1 MAFKDPITLKNE
13 AMIEAYDYFDRN
25 IRPLKKD
32 PNGKVDPRAEGL
44 ASNDVD
50 AFRHAYVSGVFTQDY
65 SESAA
70 RILGNLNELS
80 PGDLYSNQLSPGDRN
95 MDLWNNSV
103 GRKYGKST
111 KDRKELAKRLKR
123 ALRKGE
129 LIITPDDKRRYKGS
143 EYSGV
148 SEIKPVIVLMEDK
161 RGRNELFYDTL
172 KQQVLSADSFIS
184 EIEKGFYPGYS
195 VRVINGISTP
205 VSRRDKRDVNNLG

>member
-1 MAFKDPITLKNE
+1 M
-13 AMIEAYDYFDRN
+13 
-25 IRPLKKD
+25 
-32 PNGKVDPRAEGL
+32 DPRAEGL

-70 RILGNLNELS
+70 RILGNLNEIS
-80 PGDLYSNQLSPGDRN
+80 PGDLYSNQFSPGDRN
-95 MDLWNNSV
+95 MDLWNNAV

-111 KDRKELAKRLKR
+111 KGRKELTKRLKR

-129 LIITPDDKRRYKGS
+129 LIIIPDDKRRYKGS
-143 EYSGV
+143 VYSGV
-148 SEIKPVIVLMEDK
+148 SEIKPVIVLMEGK

-172 KQQVLSADSFIS
+172 KQQVLSAESFIL

-195 VRVINGISTP
+195 VRIINGISTP
-205 VSRRDKRDVNNLG
+205 VSRRDKRDFNNLG